1 MMIVKTPRSRANTL
15 IDFLLTAL
23 AWLVFCYLFASGI
36 ASILEGSAAGPA
48 VPLAWRL
55 PPDLHTLL
63 TYVYMAA
70 GLGLLLF
77 GWARYNKLRF
87 GGLNRRKA
95 PPALTRAALAAS
107 FEISPE
113 LLETVRASRITC
125 IHHTDKGR
133 ISGIDFIRSP
143 KTVPDN
149 VLRILR

>member
-36 ASILEGSAAGPA
+36 LSILEGSATGPA
-48 VPLAWRL
+48 APLASRL

-63 TYVYMAA
+63 TYAYMAA
-70 GLGLLLF
+70 GIGLLLLA
-77 GWARYNKLRF
+77 WARYNKLRF

-95 PPALTRAALAAS
+95 PPALTCAALASS
-107 FEISPE
+107 FEISAE
-113 LLETVRASRITC
+113 LLEAMRASRITC
-125 IHHTDKGR
+125 IHHTEKGR
-133 ISGIDFIRSP
+133 ISGIDFVRST

-149 VLRILR
+149 ILRILR